1 MEYVAGVDGCSA
13 GWMVAMAEIN
23 GDRIEAIESRI
34 CFRFS
39 DVLKL
44 VPRPKTIAVDMPI
57 GLLDEVEP
65 GGREPD
71 RMARKIL
78 GSPRASSVFSP
89 PTRSM
94 LGAKKYEQVRTRG
107 LTLQAFAILP
117 KIREVDEI
125 LVPSMQDR
133 IVESHPELIF
143 FSIANRPTRINKKK
157 RDGQEERLGILRS
170 LTEGSIPG
178 LHTFH
183 EDNKSRFPAKLA
195 GLDDILDAY
204 ALAWLALQIT
214 LGRARQIPDDPPRD
228 GRGLRMEMWH
238 VPR

>member
-13 GWMVAMAEIN
+13 GWMVAMAEVD
-23 GDRIEAIESRI
+23 GDCIEAIESRI

-39 DVLKL
+39 DVLRL
-44 VPRPKTIAVDMPI
+44 VPRPKIIAVDMPI
-57 GLLDEVEP
+57 GLLDKVEP

-71 RMARKIL
+71 RRARKIL
-78 GSPRASSVFSP
+78 GGSRASSVFSP

-94 LGAKKYEQVRTRG
+94 LGAKKYEQVKTRG

-117 KIREVDEI
+117 KIREVDES
-125 LVPSMQDR
+125 LTAPMQDR
-133 IVESHPELIF
+133 IVESHPELVF
-143 FSIANRPTRINKKK
+143 FSIANRPTRLNKK
-157 RDGQEERLGILRS
+157 RLDGQDERLGILRS

-178 LHTFH
+178 LHTFR
-183 EDNKSRFPAKLA
+183 EDNKSRFPVKLA

-214 LGRARQIPDDPPRD
+214 LGRARQLPLDPPRD

-238 VPR
+238 APQ